1 MKHSIV
7 SLETVLAAVLASHL
21 LSFQALGA
29 VVFET
34 IQDPAFVGWGPGPDG
49 FVGTWDDLPDPNNTA
64 GTVTYGISPAEL
76 LLLYSEATT
85 TIGEPFVFEN
95 GTSRIKDFSTS
106 GSLVPGFSFADIM
119 GPGIPHEMLTD
130 LQGRTDGGSGCCW
143 SAAGASWFQRHEKS
157 LHADYE
163 AA

>member
-1 MKHSIV
+1 VKHPII

-21 LSFQALGA
+21 LPFQALGA

-34 IQDPAFVGWGPGPDG
+34 IRHPAFVGWGPGPDG
-49 FVGTWDDLPDPNNTA
+49 FVGTADDVPDPNNNA

-85 TIGEPFVFEN
+85 TINEPYVFEN
-95 GTSRIKDFSTS
+95 GTSTVTDFTTS
-106 GSLVPGFSFADIM
+106 GSLMPGFSFSDLM

-130 LQGRTDGGSGCCW
+130 LQGRTDGEYYLAWCSGAPPVR
-143 SAAGASWFQRHEKS
+143 AARQP
-157 LHADYE
+157 LPY
-163 AA
+163 